1 MNRKMIAYT
10 LGRVLLVE
18 GALMLLSVI
27 VGLIYNESET
37 IIFIPSIM
45 ISLAAGLLVFSK
57 KAGEHHNLRK
67 RGLFYS
73 RRCMDT
79 HVVIGCLPFIL
90 CGENISFSTGF
101 LRPYPAL
108 QQPAQR
114 RFRKLNLFRN
124 AFFSGAALPTG

>member
-1 MNRKMIAYT
+1 MIAYT

-57 KAGEHHNLRK
+57 
-67 RGLFYS
+67 S
-73 RRCMDT
+73 RRT
-79 HVVIGCLPFIL
+79 PQFTQ
-90 CGENISFSTGF
+90 ERAF
-101 LRPYPAL
+101 L
-108 QQPAQR
+108 
-114 RFRKLNLFRN
+114 
-124 AFFSGAALPTG
+124 